1 MKSNHPACKLQ
12 AQSVEPRL
20 IGFRSQCTSYY
31 VCYVTGS
38 EIILLS
44 SRLADA
50 LYASQNNL
58 LMRKPSIRGTSS
70 DVFFFPGT

>member
-12 AQSVEPRL
+12 AQSVELRF
-20 IGFRSQCTSYY
+20 IGFRSQCTSYC

-44 SRLADA
+44 SQLADA
-50 LYASQNNL
+50 L
-58 LMRKPSIRGTSS
+58 
-70 DVFFFPGT
+70 